1 MAALA
6 CGPPFN
12 DGEDR
17 DDAEFALRPSGAR
30 SPCDPIFRFSRIVRG
45 ERFVSAGLEL
55 KDLSHRYGGVSSPAL
70 SHLSVEVEPGE
81 LVAFLGS
88 SGCGKTTALKIIAGL
103 LRPTSGDVLVDGD
116 SVLAVPPEK
125 RGAAMVFQKPLL
137 FPHMNVA
144 ANIGFGLKMRNV
156 STNQI
161 ARRVDTAL
169 RRVRMEDFADRR
181 SGELS
186 GGQQQR
192 VALARALVTEPRLL
206 LLDEPLSALDAS
218 LREEMRELVR
228 EVQEQGGY
236 TTVFVTHDQEEAVVL
251 ADRIA
256 LLFDGKLQMYDE
268 PQAFY
273 ERPVSRQ
280 IARFFGATNFIHGRA
295 RNGRVETPLGS
306 LSLAGAATLGDVT
319 LTIRPEAVRLGGGEN
334 SFSARVTR
342 VVYLGTRIDCG
353 LEANGVDLKLAVS
366 PDARVREGETVTA
379 RLPAESLW
387 VLGE

>member
-1 MAALA
+1 M
-6 CGPPFN
+6 
-12 DGEDR
+12 
-17 DDAEFALRPSGAR
+17 
-30 SPCDPIFRFSRIVRG
+30 
-45 ERFVSAGLEL
+45 EL

-192 VALARALVTEPRLL
+192 VALARALVTEPR
-206 LLDEPLSALDAS
+206 
-218 LREEMRELVR
+218 
-228 EVQEQGGY
+228 
-236 TTVFVTHDQEEAVVL
+236 
-251 ADRIA
+251 
-256 LLFDGKLQMYDE
+256 
-268 PQAFY
+268 
-273 ERPVSRQ
+273 
-280 IARFFGATNFIHGRA
+280 
-295 RNGRVETPLGS
+295 
-306 LSLAGAATLGDVT
+306 
-319 LTIRPEAVRLGGGEN
+319 
-334 SFSARVTR
+334 
-342 VVYLGTRIDCG
+342 
-353 LEANGVDLKLAVS
+353 
-366 PDARVREGETVTA
+366 
-379 RLPAESLW
+379 
-387 VLGE
+387 

>member
-1 MAALA
+1 
-6 CGPPFN
+6 
-12 DGEDR
+12 
-17 DDAEFALRPSGAR
+17 
-30 SPCDPIFRFSRIVRG
+30 
-45 ERFVSAGLEL
+45 
-55 KDLSHRYGGVSSPAL
+55 
-70 SHLSVEVEPGE
+70 
-81 LVAFLGS
+81 
-88 SGCGKTTALKIIAGL
+88 
-103 LRPTSGDVLVDGD
+103 
-116 SVLAVPPEK
+116 
-125 RGAAMVFQKPLL
+125 
-137 FPHMNVA
+137 
-144 ANIGFGLKMRNV
+144 MRNV

-161 ARRVDTAL
+161 ARRVDAAL
-169 RRVRMEDFADRR
+169 RRVRMEGFADRR
-181 SGELS
+181 PGELS

-228 EVQEQGGY
+228 EVQAQGGY

-256 LLFDGKLQMYDE
+256 LLFDGELQMYDE

-273 ERPVSRQ
+273 ERPASRR
-280 IARFFGATNFIHGRA
+280 IAGFFGATNFIRGRA
-295 RNGRVETPLGS
+295 RNGTVETPLGS
-306 LSLAGAATLGDVT
+306 LSLAGATTPGDVT

-353 LEANGVDLKLAVS
+353 LEANGVDLRLAVS